1 MVGLYLEC
9 GCYQPVVEAVLLLS
23 TKNLGVTVV
32 TIEHVCLFERPCF
45 AVIVCIH
52 NGEVSQVV
60 LSVEAVVERRSD
72 GVAVGHVVGDDF
84 VALSAVVA
92 RRDAISV
99 DSGLALRECFFEGG
113 SHMACLNHFA
123 FRITLDVVSEFAE
136 VAVVLATG
144 WCFPCDSSLACVGI
158 YGCLSVANRLRSV
171 KACVVTACALRAR
184 AVGVAD
190 NNGDGVIS
198 IIKCHL
204 LRYLCSRSGLASCYF
219 FFTVKDGVG
228 EFAVCKVVAVKQLC
242 RCGEADVARQR
253 TTCEVEVNLLNSSR
267 SVVGSLCLRNGK
279 ERDNVVVSE
288 LSNLRQLTGSEVYCI
303 EG

>member
-9 GCYQPVVEAVLLLS
+9 GCNQPVVEAVLLLS
-23 TKNLGVTVV
+23 TKYLGVTVV
-32 TIEHVCLFERPCF
+32 TIEHVSLFERPCF
-45 AVIVCIH
+45 AVIVGIH

-60 LSVEAVVERRSD
+60 LSVEAVIERRSD
-72 GVAVGHVVGDDF
+72 GVAVGYVVGDDF

-92 RRDAISV
+92 WRDAITI
-99 DSGLALRECFFEGG
+99 DCGLALRKCFFEGG

-123 FRITLDVVSEFAE
+123 FRITLDVVGEFAE
-136 VAVVLATG
+136 VAVVLTTG
-144 WCFPCDSSLACVGI
+144 WCFPCDSSLASVGI
-158 YGCLSVANRLRSV
+158 YGCLSVAHRLRSV
-171 KACVVTACALRAR
+171 KACVVTACVLRAR

-198 IIKCHL
+198 LIKCHL

-228 EFAVCKVVAVKQLC
+228 ELAVCKVVAVKLLC

-253 TTCEVEVNLLNSSR
+253 TTSEVEVNLLNSSR

-279 ERDNVVVSE
+279 ERDDVVVSE